1 MQGIKTQVGDSLS
14 SLTEKKRKG
23 QKVGK
28 LKFKSSC
35 NSIPLKQFGIEGI
48 TTVKYTLINNL
59 RNLLGPHHLKEGESY
74 WICPSHFYKEPC
86 VWSSNPEADWNEDY
100 CFVEM
105 GL

>member
-1 MQGIKTQVGDSLS
+1 MNGIERIM
-14 SLTEKKRKG
+14 LTND
-23 QKVGK
+23 Q
-28 LKFKSSC
+28 L
-35 NSIPLKQFGIEGI
+35 PLKQFGIEGI